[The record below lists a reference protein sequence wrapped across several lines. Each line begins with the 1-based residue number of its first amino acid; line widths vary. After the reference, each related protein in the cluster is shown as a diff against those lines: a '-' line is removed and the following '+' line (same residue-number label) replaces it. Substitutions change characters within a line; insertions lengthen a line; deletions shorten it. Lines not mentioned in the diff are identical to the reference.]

1 MRGKELDGFILQ
13 REQCFNAQCLS
24 CHGGSITFSF
34 GFLLKKKIGGP
45 NFHVQRGKQEAGN
58 LDFQLDNEE
67 EKAHLKGICVKPIT
81 ALDDHFQGMKAG

>member
-45 NFHVQRGKQEAGN
+45 NFHVQ
-58 LDFQLDNEE
+58 
-67 EKAHLKGICVKPIT
+67 
-81 ALDDHFQGMKAG
+81 